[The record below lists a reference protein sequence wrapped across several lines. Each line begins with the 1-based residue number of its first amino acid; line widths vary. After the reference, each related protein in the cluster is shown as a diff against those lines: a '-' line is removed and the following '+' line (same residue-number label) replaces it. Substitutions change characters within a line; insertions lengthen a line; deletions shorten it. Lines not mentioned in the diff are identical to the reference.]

1 VDATAVLQAAQ
12 RGYDRFLEDLRFLVG
27 LDCGSFTPDGV
38 NRVARFCEDR
48 LGGLGFETRRV
59 PHVQA
64 PGEAELGDCVVATR
78 AGAGGPR
85 YVLIGHMDT
94 VFPEGTAAAR
104 PFRIEGD
111 RAFGPG
117 VCDMKAGLLAGFH
130 ALEILFESGWDRFG
144 EVAFVCNPDEEIGS
158 TFSGAVIREVAEGR
172 DLSFVLECARETGAI
187 VSARKGTTGGPIEV
201 VGRSAHA
208 GVEPERGR
216 SAILAAAHLIR
227 SLHDLNGRWAGV
239 TLNVGVIEG
248 GTRPNVVPDR
258 CRMEID
264 IRAPEAAS
272 FDAAKAEVEAI
283 VAAVPLECTAAIRW
297 YGEHRPM
304 ERTEATARLVKEA
317 QAAALELGI
326 GDLPEAATGGA
337 SDANTT
343 AGMGIPTLD
352 GLGPVGG
359 APHSDDEWLDLSS
372 VVPRVALLAR
382 LIERVGG

>member
-1 VDATAVLQAAQ
+1 MLRAAQ
-12 RGYDRFLEDLRFLVG
+12 AGYERFESDLRSLVN
-27 LDCGSFTPDGV
+27 LDCGSFTPAGV
-38 NRVARFCEDR
+38 NRVARFCEER
-48 LGGLGFETRRV
+48 LGGLGFDTRRV

-85 YVLIGHMDT
+85 FVLIGHMDT

-104 PFRIEGD
+104 PYRVEGE

-144 EVAFVCNPDEEIGS
+144 EIAFVCNPDEEIGS
-158 TFSGAVIREVAEGR
+158 TFSGSVIREVAEGR
-172 DLSFVLECARETGAI
+172 DVSFVLECARETGAI

-227 SLHDLNGRWAGV
+227 SLHDLNGRWPGV
-239 TLNVGVIEG
+239 TVNVGVIEG
-248 GTRPNVVPDR
+248 GSRPNVVPDR

-264 IRAPEAAS
+264 IRAPESVS
-272 FDAAKAEVEAI
+272 FDAAKSEIEAI

-304 ERTEATARLVKEA
+304 ERTEATARLVGEA
-317 QAAALELGI
+317 QAAAAELGI
-326 GDLPEAATGGA
+326 GEVPEAATGGA

-359 APHSDDEWLDLSS
+359 GPHSDDEWLDLSS